1 MLKNMT
7 IKGKLWLL
15 LILSAV
21 LPLVIVSI
29 VAIVNSYQVGRE
41 LGTNSLLS
49 IATAGTENLEN
60 FLEGYVNVIDFLST
74 DANVVGAKENKY
86 DEVTWMM
93 KTFKNIKNKYK
104 DALYVYLGTADKKF
118 YIYPDVE
125 MPEGYDPTKRP
136 WYIDAINNRGK
147 VIITDPYI
155 DASSK
160 DIVITVAKTVEKDGK
175 ILGVVALDF
184 KASEL
189 ANSLLSAKFGE
200 SGYSYLLSSD
210 GKTLLHKDEKKIGK
224 SVADMDWFK
233 QIVNSKDNSGIIEY
247 EYDGIKRIAGFSKM
261 DNGWI
266 FVTAALSKDVNKRA
280 TEVMITLI
288 IISVIAIALSFVFGT
303 ITGNSIVKPIRTLV
317 EIIEKLGSGDLT
329 QRAEINSKDEV
340 GHMSEELNKALDN
353 LSVLISQVDQN
364 TIKLRENSE
373 KLTMLS
379 EEQESEVEEFT
390 KNIEEIN
397 YEIQNASSAIEE
409 TTSGVEEVAASAQNV
424 SKTSQDLTEKA
435 TDVSNS
441 AKDSEKAI
449 DTIVQI
455 IENIKAKS
463 QSMSEKVDDL
473 ASNANNIGEIVET
486 ISSIAEQTNLLA
498 LNAAIEAARAG
509 EAGKGFAVVADEIR
523 KLAEESKSAT
533 DKITQILKNIQKRS
547 EDVRTETGDMVEIV
561 SNASKESENIANN
574 LRGILNQITDIS
586 GMIENLAAIAQEQSA
601 AAEEMASA
609 MDVASRNIMSV
620 AEKMETV
627 VDSTKLQKER
637 SAEVKNAGD
646 EVSEIAKKLYE
657 EVQKFKF

>member
-1 MLKNMT
+1 MFKNLS
-7 IKGKLWLL
+7 IRAKLWLL

-21 LPLVIVSI
+21 LPLAIIST
-29 VAIVNSYQVGRE
+29 VAIVNSYSVGKE
-41 LGTNSLLS
+41 LGTTSLLS
-49 IATAGTENLEN
+49 IATSGTKNLEN
-60 FLEGYVNVIDFLST
+60 FLQGYVNLVDFLSS

-86 DEVTWMM
+86 DEVTWML
-93 KTFKNIKNKYK
+93 KTFKNIKDKYK
-104 DALYVYLGTADKKF
+104 DALWIYLGTSDKKF
-118 YIYPDVE
+118 YIYPDAE
-125 MPEGYDPTKRP
+125 LPEGYDPTKRP
-136 WYIDAINNRGK
+136 WYVDAVKNKGK
-147 VIITDPYI
+147 VIITEPYL
-155 DASSK
+155 DASTS
-160 DIVITVAKTVEKDGK
+160 DIVITVAKAVVNNGQ
-175 ILGVVALDF
+175 IIGVVALDF

-189 ANSLLSAKFGE
+189 ANSLLSTKFGE
-200 SGYSYLLSSD
+200 NGYSYLLSSD
-210 GKTLLHKDEKKIGK
+210 GKTLLHVDEEKIGK
-224 SVADMDWFK
+224 SGADMDWFK
-233 QIVNSKDNSGIIEY
+233 QMINSKNKSGVIEY
-247 EYDGIKRIAGFSKM
+247 VYDGIKRMAGFSKM

-266 FVTAALSKDVNKRA
+266 FVTVALSKEVNKRA
-280 TEVMITLI
+280 TEIMILLVV
-288 IISVIAIALSFVFGT
+288 ISIVAIAISFIFGSF
-303 ITGNSIVKPIRTLV
+303 TGNSVVKPIKSLV
-317 EIIEKLGSGDLT
+317 EVIEKLGNGDLT
-329 QRAEINSKDEV
+329 QRVEINSKDEI
-340 GHMSEELNKALDN
+340 GHMSEQLNKALDN

-364 TIKLRENSE
+364 TLKLRENSE
-373 KLTMLS
+373 KLTTLS
-379 EEQESEVEEFT
+379 VEQENEVEELT

-435 TDVSNS
+435 TEVSNS

-455 IENIKAKS
+455 IENIKLKS

-533 DKITQILKNIQKRS
+533 DKITQILKNIQQRS

-561 SNASKESENIANN
+561 SNASKESENIASN

-609 MDVASRNIMSV
+609 MDVASRNVTSV
-620 AEKMETV
+620 AEKMESV

-637 SAEVKNAGD
+637 SVEVKNAGD
-646 EVSEIAKKLYE
+646 EVSQIANKLYE
-657 EVQKFKF
+657 EVKKFKF